1 MLLRWFGTDL
11 AAQPQAALESA
22 ALPSA
27 SQGVGKYLSNP
38 AAAAKTPIAASIK
51 RKEPTIASETSDLFA
66 QLGGTAND
74 GGGGGGAKK
83 KKRTGGGFGDFAGW

>member
-1 MLLRWFGTDL
+1 L
-11 AAQPQAALESA
+11 A

-51 RKEPTIASETSDLFA
+51 RKEPSSVTAQETSDLFA
-66 QLGGTAND
+66 SL
-74 GGGGGGAKK
+74 GGGGEGGGSQKK
-83 KKRTGGGFGDFAGW
+83 KKKTGGGFGDFAGW